1 MDNTRPGQAGLTNIL
16 IFTRKTEMVVVV
28 DGGGGDDG
36 GDGVGG
42 YYVTTV
48 FCLTVPPVPLARV

>member
-1 MDNTRPGQAGLTNIL
+1 MDNTRPGKAGLTNIL

>member
-1 MDNTRPGQAGLTNIL
+1 MV
-16 IFTRKTEMVVVV
+16 VVVV
-28 DGGGGDDG
+28 DGGGGGDC